1 MQFITIPGEPVGKGR
16 PKFSTINGHALAYTP
31 KKTANFENLVK
42 LSYKQQCTEKPFDKE
57 KQLKAVIIAYFSIP
71 KATSKKKRAL
81 MLQGAVRPTKK
92 PDLDNIAKA
101 CLDALNGIAYYDDS
115 QIVEL
120 SICKKYSDE
129 PRTELYLREYL
140 KGEPL

>member
-1 MQFITIPGEPVGKGR
+1 MGKGR

-31 KKTANFENLVK
+31 QKTANFENLVK

-120 SICKKYSDE
+120 SICKEYSDE